1 MKKTISLLGA
11 TLFLALT
18 LSFNAKASDI
28 NGDVNS
34 QVKNSF
40 TRYFTAASHVN
51 WYNEKGNN
59 YMARFYLGD
68 TKMTAYFGKKGHLLL
83 TSRAI
88 EGNQL
93 PLKILQHIREKYA
106 GNTIR
111 YVTELAADN
120 ATNYVITLESATHWT
135 QLKTD
140 VNGDL
145 IVMQK
150 LKKA

>member
-1 MKKTISLLGA
+1 
-11 TLFLALT
+11 
-18 LSFNAKASDI
+18 
-28 NGDVNS
+28 
-34 QVKNSF
+34 
-40 TRYFTAASHVN
+40 
-51 WYNEKGNN
+51 
-59 YMARFYLGD
+59 MARFYLGD
-68 TKMTAYFGKKGHLLL
+68 TKMTAYFDKKGHLLL

-93 PLKILQHIREKYA
+93 PLNILQHIREKYA